1 MPTWTQKRPKRD
13 VKQSWQPKHR
23 QFNAH
28 HWHIKGWLY
37 SLWMLVYGVVC
48 DYLQRWRQHPK
59 SQEIWTRQH
68 QGIYGTQETLNL
80 GHQGNQT
87 NQSKA
92 SKYTKEPKKSRK
104 KNTQNQRNPKQRDH
118 TKPPSQ
124 PMETTG
130 PDMRNQG
137 KCQTCHSTKKHED
150 LYNFNHNSF
159 QRGELKLGS
168 DHARHLGVSFQFEM
182 SPVHELLSVKVVA
195 QDLQQEKYT
204 LKIFKIL
211 EQIHANTH
219 SSGKCV
225 EMWNICALCSSSH
238 SPHCALLT
246 FHLTESPFS
255 SRKS

>member
-1 MPTWTQKRPKRD
+1 
-13 VKQSWQPKHR
+13 
-23 QFNAH
+23 
-28 HWHIKGWLY
+28 
-37 SLWMLVYGVVC
+37 
-48 DYLQRWRQHPK
+48 
-59 SQEIWTRQH
+59 
-68 QGIYGTQETLNL
+68 
-80 GHQGNQT
+80 
-87 NQSKA
+87 
-92 SKYTKEPKKSRK
+92 
-104 KNTQNQRNPKQRDH
+104 
-118 TKPPSQ
+118 
-124 PMETTG
+124 METTG

-211 EQIHANTH
+211 EQINANTH

-225 EMWNICALCSSSH
+225 EM
-238 SPHCALLT
+238 
-246 FHLTESPFS
+246 
-255 SRKS
+255 